1 MAPAIE
7 LTPQRLR
14 ALTHPLR
21 LKLLG
26 ALRLDGPST
35 ATLLDARFGESSGA
49 TSYHLRQLARHGFV
63 EEDPDRGNARDRWWR
78 AAHRSTR
85 WTPSRFVDDPA
96 DREAAS
102 WLLLQSVAL
111 QAGWLENW
119 VRERSSWGREW
130 LDAADD
136 SDYRLRLTPER
147 LAAMTAEIGEVIRR
161 YQRDPVPGASDA
173 EGVEPVTVLVHAFPQ
188 RQPAL

>member
-35 ATLLDARFGESSGA
+35 ATLLAERFGESSGA

>member
-35 ATLLDARFGESSGA
+35 ATLLAERFGESSGA

-63 EEDPDRGNARDRWWR
+63 EEDSDRGNARDRWWR